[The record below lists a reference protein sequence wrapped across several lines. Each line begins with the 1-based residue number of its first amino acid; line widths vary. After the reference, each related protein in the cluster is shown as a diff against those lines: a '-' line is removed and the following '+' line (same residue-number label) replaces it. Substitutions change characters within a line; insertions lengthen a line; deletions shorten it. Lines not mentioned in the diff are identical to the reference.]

1 MIVGRN
7 GVNIRLAIKL
17 SGYEIEVIRMEKPLE
32 EYEED
37 IELPEL
43 REELGSEIVD
53 LLINNE
59 FETAVDVL
67 KAGVDKLKE
76 IEGFDEEKAKKII
89 EVLENQFE
97 EED

>member
-1 MIVGRN
+1 V
-7 GVNIRLAIKL
+7 
-17 SGYEIEVIRMEKPLE
+17 EKPLE
-32 EYEED
+32 EYDED

-43 REELGSEIVD
+43 REELGSDIVD

-67 KAGVDKLKE
+67 KAGVDKLKV

-97 EED
+97 DED